1 MQLTDD
7 IINVFNFIGRLVCHQ
22 RPERTLWIGG
32 HYLPVCARDTGAF
45 FGLLLGYILLPF
57 LRRKEAKGP
66 PNLYMSLAMTLP
78 FWIDSF
84 GQALGFWTST
94 NDLRLITG
102 LLFGT
107 ALAPLLIYSLS
118 LSPLKGKIPLI
129 RNIQPKTA
137 VLDDK
142 DSWFDAKALG
152 FGVMLSAILFFAIR
166 SLVGSEFSL
175 FYWMLSI
182 PIIVEIILHFFVL
195 PPLLLIATL
204 RKIILSKLTSSLTE
218 SSHKQT
224 LVFFLLFFKSST
236 SLKHVKYQLSMG
248 ACPK

>member
-1 MQLTDD
+1 MQLSED
-7 IINVFNFIGRLVCHQ
+7 IISVFNFIGRLVCHQ
-22 RPERTLWIGG
+22 RPERTLWISS
-32 HYLPVCARDTGAF
+32 HYLPVCARDTGVF

-78 FWIDSF
+78 LWIDSF

-107 ALAPLLIYSLS
+107 ALAPLLIYALS

-129 RNIQPKTA
+129 KNIQPKTA

-152 FGVMLSAILFFAIR
+152 FGIILSVILFFAIR

-182 PIIVEIILHFFVL
+182 PIVVEIILHFFVL
-195 PPLLLIATL
+195 PPLLLIVAL
-204 RKIILSKLTSSLTE
+204 GKIIHSKLTSSLTK
-218 SSHKQT
+218 SSPHKQT
-224 LVFFLLFFKSST
+224 LMFSLLF
-236 SLKHVKYQLSMG
+236 
-248 ACPK
+248 

>member
-1 MQLTDD
+1 MQLSDD

-32 HYLPVCARDTGAF
+32 HYLPVCARDTGVF
-45 FGLLLGYILLPF
+45 FGLLLGYTLLPF

-66 PNLYMSLAMTLP
+66 PNLYLSLAMTLP
-78 FWIDSF
+78 LWIDSF
-84 GQALGFWTST
+84 GQAFGFWTST

-102 LLFGT
+102 LLFGV

-118 LSPLKGKIPLI
+118 LSPLKGKTPLI
-129 RNIQPKTA
+129 KNIQPKTA

-152 FGVMLSAILFFAIR
+152 FGVLLSVILFFAIR

-175 FYWMLSI
+175 FYWLLSV

-195 PPLLLIATL
+195 PPLLLIVAL
-204 RKIILSKLTSSLTE
+204 RKIMRQKGKTYCGEPVDCGSSFGLHTINQDGLYVVLN
-218 SSHKQT
+218 S
-224 LVFFLLFFKSST
+224 
-236 SLKHVKYQLSMG
+236 
-248 ACPK
+248 AR